1 MERNRN
7 YQRRPADGPVIPLI
21 STNPDLCIELEELL
35 RRVRSI
41 TNDRVLRLPQVA
53 AKTGRAPATIWKDV
67 ADLIWPAPFRIGER
81 AVGWLQSEID
91 AIIEA
96 RVFASRSA
104 QPLDMRVFVARLTA
118 PKRGGG

>member
-7 YQRRPADGPVIPLI
+7 YQRRPADGAVIPLI